1 MEPLP
6 ISVDAIQQ
14 FMICFAR
21 MASMMATL
29 PVFGSGTAPARVRI
43 GLSLMLALVIFPVVR
58 PLLPPPDFNA
68 LPLALLMLTEGI
80 LGLLIGFTAKLIFTS
95 VELGGTIIG
104 YQMGFA
110 AANVYDPQNQR
121 QVSLISQFQ
130 NVLAILVF
138 LVLDIH
144 HLFIRAVVES
154 YRLLQ
159 PGTTDLSGGAI
170 PFIMELAGHMFTLGV
185 QFSAPILAVL
195 LLSGLVLGILARVFP
210 QLNVFMLS
218 FPINIG
224 VAFIVIGLTLN
235 LVVSLL
241 GREFGSLEE
250 RILNLLQLL

>member
-6 ISVDAIQQ
+6 ISVEAVQQ
-14 FMICFAR
+14 FMVCLAR

-29 PVFGSGTAPARVRI
+29 PVFGSGTAPARVRL

-58 PLLPPPDFNA
+58 PLLPPADFS
-68 LPLALLMLTEGI
+68 LLSLALLMLTEGI
-80 LGLLIGFTAKLIFTS
+80 LGLLVGFTAQLIFTS

-138 LVLDIH
+138 LVFDIH

-159 PGTTDLSGGAI
+159 PGTLDLSGGAI
-170 PFIMELAGHMFTLGV
+170 PFVMELAGHMFTLGV

-224 VAFIVIGLTLN
+224 VAFVVIGLTLN
-235 LVVSLL
+235 LVISLL
-241 GREFGSLEE
+241 GREFGALEE
-250 RILNLLQLL
+250 RILNLLNLL